1 MCVCVCVFEECPFQN
16 LNQIKFL
23 QKKREKKHE
32 NISIF
37 LLTSTLKKRR
47 AERKQRVEEGERGRG
62 RYKRI
67 ASALC
72 FVVMAACGQNA

>member
-1 MCVCVCVFEECPFQN
+1 MPISKLKSNKV
-16 LNQIKFL
+16 LT
-23 QKKREKKHE
+23 KKRERKHE

-47 AERKQRVEEGERGRG
+47 EERKRRVEEGERGKG
-62 RYKRI
+62 RHKRI

>member
-1 MCVCVCVFEECPFQN
+1 MPISKLKSNKVFT
-16 LNQIKFL
+16 
-23 QKKREKKHE
+23 KKRERKHE

-47 AERKQRVEEGERGRG
+47 AEKKQRVEEGERGRE